1 MPLARATALFPG
13 AVKDAEAV
21 WYDTA
26 TWPRWVVGLEDVESV
41 TGAWPQPGG
50 EVRWR
55 SGPAGRGSVCE
66 RVVSYARSEGQTVA
80 VQDDSIRG
88 TQTVSFD
95 QEDGNVSVTLSL
107 AYDLKRRSP
116 LLRLVDVLF
125 IRRAMTRSLEETLS
139 RFGFELEAA
148 PRPDVG

>member
-1 MPLARATALFPG
+1 MPLARATASFPG
-13 AVKDAEAV
+13 AVEDAEAI

-26 TWPRWVVGLEDVESV
+26 TWPRWVVGLAEVESV
-41 TGAWPQPGG
+41 RGGWPEPGG

-55 SGPAGRGSVCE
+55 SGPAGRGKVSE
-66 RVVSYARSEGQTVA
+66 RVINYERSGGQTVA

-88 TQTVSFD
+88 TQAVSFESD
-95 QEDGNVSVTLSL
+95 GEDVSITLSL
-107 AYDLKRRSP
+107 AYELKRRSP
-116 LLRLVDVLF
+116 LLRLVDFLF

-148 PRPDVG
+148 LRPDVG